1 MENEIKKEDLSM
13 EIEDREGNADDDT
26 VPQSTKDSTNGKST
40 THQSFSTAPSTL
52 HSENQQIYMDL
63 HLNVPETP
71 KDKRPPEVIV
81 TQRKRLLQFMTDV
94 QGMELLSIRTPKT
107 L

>member
-40 THQSFSTAPSTL
+40 THQSFSTAPST
-52 HSENQQIYMDL
+52 SIQKTNKFTWIYTSMFLRLQRTKD
-63 HLNVPETP
+63 HL
-71 KDKRPPEVIV
+71 K
-81 TQRKRLLQFMTDV
+81 
-94 QGMELLSIRTPKT
+94 SS
-107 L
+107 